1 MKVSIVVPSKGCIYL
16 GYLLTGLRD
25 QNVKLNE
32 VVLAV
37 KECDTKRSKISAVR
51 QASVASLIEQRRG
64 FFTHALNL
72 GKKNATRNL
81 PLLYKSSIL
90 VYSWILA

>member
-1 MKVSIVVPSKGCIYL
+1 MKVSIVVPSKGCKYL
-16 GYLLTGLRD
+16 SYLLTGLRD
-25 QNVKLNE
+25 QNVKPNE

-64 FFTHALNL
+64 FFTHTLNL
-72 GKKNATRNL
+72 GKKNVTRNL

>member
-1 MKVSIVVPSKGCIYL
+1 MKVSIVVPSKGCKYL

-25 QNVKLNE
+25 QNVKPNE
-32 VVLAV
+32 VVLVV

-72 GKKNATRNL
+72 GKKKRNEK
-81 PLLYKSSIL
+81 PPVI
-90 VYSWILA
+90 I

>member
-1 MKVSIVVPSKGCIYL
+1 MKVSIVVPSKGCKYL

-25 QNVKLNE
+25 QSVKPNE

-37 KECDTKRSKISAVR
+37 KECDTKEVEDLCRKV
-51 QASVASLIEQRRG
+51 SLSCVVIEQRRG

-81 PLLYKSSIL
+81 LLLYKSSIL
-90 VYSWILA
+90 VYSWIMA

>member
-1 MKVSIVVPSKGCIYL
+1 MVPSKGCKYL

-25 QNVKLNE
+25 QSVKPNE

-72 GKKNATRNL
+72 GKKNAATRNL